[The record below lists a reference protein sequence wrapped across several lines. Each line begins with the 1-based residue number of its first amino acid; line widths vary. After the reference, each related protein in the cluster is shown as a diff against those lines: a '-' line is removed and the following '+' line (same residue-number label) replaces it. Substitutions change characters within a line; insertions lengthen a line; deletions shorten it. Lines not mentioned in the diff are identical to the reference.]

1 MQLISI
7 KTHLVVFCLPVAA
20 RLSKILSAAVRV
32 SELELDDDASVTH
45 EIMAKG
51 RKGETNG
58 DKSICRTLKNFETES
73 EALTSL

>member
-20 RLSKILSAAVRV
+20 RLSKIFSAAVRV
-32 SELELDDDASVTH
+32 SELELDDNASVTH
-45 EIMAKG
+45 EIMAKIERG
-51 RKGETNG
+51 KQT

-73 EALTSL
+73 EALASF